1 MYIRKPYPNE
11 LYHHGI
17 KGQKW
22 GTRRYQNP
30 DGTLTPAGEKR
41 YHKRLVK
48 KSIIVGEQAYIADKR
63 ANRIQNKA
71 SRASSR
77 ATKNPTDK
85 KLKKAA
91 ELESANLEAK
101 NEAKRWEDVF
111 NASIK
116 DARENAKRVTSKYG
130 DIKLKTVPTN
140 IEDAGRKYAKRLFGY
155 TYLGGALTGLTI
167 RGLDIET
174 AERLRDQYERR
185 MQP

>member
-1 MYIRKPYPNE
+1 MSSTTTALKA
-11 LYHHGI
+11 
-17 KGQKW
+17 KKW
-22 GTRRYQNP
+22 GVRRFQNP
-30 DGTLTPAGEKR
+30 DGSLTPAGEKR

-48 KSIIVGEQAYIADKR
+48 NSIIVGEQAYVANKT
-63 ANRIQNKA
+63 ANRVQNKA
-71 SRASSR
+71 SRASTR
-77 ATKNPTDK
+77 ATINPTDK
-85 KLKKAA
+85 NLKKAT

-101 NEAKRWEDVF
+101 NEAKRWEDAF
-111 NASIK
+111 NAAVK
-116 DARENAKRVTSKYG
+116 DAGENAKRVTSKYG